1 MNDLLATVNCYVAAW
16 NEREPS
22 RRRELI
28 AKALVE
34 DGVYVDPLCN
44 AKGPDAIDRAI
55 AHLIQQLPGAT
66 FRLNGDVLQ
75 HNAVVRYSWTLAA
88 IDGSI
93 LVEGTDTVQLAE
105 DGRYCWAIGFYL
117 ADVEATV
124 KQAVTAFELSKK
136 SL

>member
-1 MNDLLATVNCYVAAW
+1 MNDPLATVNFYVAAW

-28 AKALVE
+28 AKAFVE

-44 AKGPDAIDRAI
+44 AKGWDAIDGTI
-55 AHLIQQLPGAT
+55 AHLMQQLPGAN
-66 FRLNGDVLQ
+66 FRISSDVLQ
-75 HNAVVRYSWTLAA
+75 NNAIVRYSWNLAA
-88 IDGSI
+88 VDGSI

-117 ADVEATV
+117 ADVEATI
-124 KQAVTAFELSKK
+124 KKAVAA
-136 SL
+136 